1 MIEKIAGEGC
11 GADQHGRSDTEY
23 KCAAIEGR
31 AAASEFLA
39 TDFDRLLTAQ
49 ITRLVF
55 VKRVG
60 PVRIGIR
67 RCGVA
72 RHGLFAF
79 HTTTSCSSS
88 TSNALCTRSRT
99 SAISVSM
106 SFAEAEPAFTKKLAW
121 RSLMRASPT
130 LSPFNPSSSIMRPA
144 DAPAGFLKIQ
154 PALFWP
160 SGWLDRRF
168 SLQIRIP
175 ARISLNGLEGSS
187 SFTASII
194 SSGAKDVCRYSNE
207 IWPPFKVSMMR
218 APPR

>member
-1 MIEKIAGEGC
+1 MIEKVAGEGR
-11 GADQHGRSDTEY
+11 GSDQHGRGDTEY
-23 KCAAIEGR
+23 K

-39 TDFDRLLTAQ
+39 TDFDGLLTTQ

-60 PVRIGIR
+60 PVRIGVR

-72 RHGLFAF
+72 RHGLHAF

-106 SFAEAEPAFTKKLAW
+106 SFAEAEPAFTKKFAW

-130 LSPFNPSSSIMRPA
+130 LSPFKPSSSIIRPA
-144 DAPAGFLKIQ
+144 DPPEGFLKIQ

-160 SGWLDRRF
+160 SG
-168 SLQIRIP
+168 
-175 ARISLNGLEGSS
+175 
-187 SFTASII
+187 
-194 SSGAKDVCRYSNE
+194 
-207 IWPPFKVSMMR
+207 
-218 APPR
+218 